1 MGSEI
6 FGIALLIAI
15 LVVSAVITQAFARW
29 MYIVCPKCGTLNARR
44 RLQCRNCGGT
54 IRAAPPGGNSK

>member
-29 MYIVCPKCGTLNARR
+29 MYIVCPKCRTLNARR
-44 RLQCRNCGGT
+44 RVHCRNCGET
-54 IRAAPPGGNSK
+54 LRPTMPGQA